1 MAALSAATMAN
12 TTAYTCMEGSSI
24 EKPKEW
30 KTIDLVEQR
39 KMFGQNISSLGQTSI
54 SRVWAAGSRI
64 ANLTLL
70 ASPLVILAPVAYF
83 TKPEC
88 KINRFAWNYGVW
100 AIEKAG
106 PTFVKLVQWA
116 TTRNDL
122 FSTSFIDNFSKLQ
135 DNTMGHSWKDTK
147 VLLEDSYG
155 KNYMDL
161 FDFDNEYDQIGAGVQ
176 QQEGKEKIE
185 RSNHKRHRGDSV
197 SPIGS
202 GCIAQVYKAKLK
214 MDTTLLPKG
223 SDVAIKVTHPHIL
236 HKVCVDFYIL
246 NKITK
251 CMEAVPYLNLDYLS
265 MKDSVEQFRDIM
277 LPQLDLRVEASNL
290 RRFRRDFADDPRV
303 EFPQPIGDLTTE
315 KVLVEAFVHGEPIL
329 NYCDEG
335 RKPTKDREHLAK
347 LGFETVMKMVFLY
360 DFVHGDLHPGNILV
374 SRNMNIRGHPLCL
387 NMIDCGLV
395 VEMGE
400 RDHVNLVKVLGAFIK
415 KDGNLAGH
423 LMIDAAKKCNANQMD
438 IELFCRGLERII
450 ELDKENNFLESV
462 GDYLTDICYLACKHK
477 VKLEASFINAAL
489 ACEIMEGIASKLYP
503 TMKVQHIALPMVF
516 KAEVMHGIAE
526 MKKKSFF

>member
-1 MAALSAATMAN
+1 
-12 TTAYTCMEGSSI
+12 MEGLVSI

-30 KTIDLVEQR
+30 QTIDLAEQR
-39 KMFGQNISSLGQTSI
+39 RQFGQNISSLGKSKI

-64 ANLTLL
+64 ANLTML
-70 ASPLVILAPVAYF
+70 ASPLTFLAPAAYL
-83 TKPEC
+83 TGSES
-88 KINRFAWNYGVW
+88 KINKLAWNYSVW
-100 AIEKAG
+100 AIERAG
-106 PTFVKLVQWA
+106 PTFIKLVQWA
-116 TTRNDL
+116 TTRNDI
-122 FSTSFIDNFSKLQ
+122 FHPDFIKNFSRLQ
-135 DNTMGHSWKDTK
+135 SNTRGHAWKDTEK
-147 VLLEDSYG
+147 ILEDSYG
-155 KNYMDL
+155 TEYMDL
-161 FDFDNEYDQIGAGVQ
+161 FEFDSGTEMRQ
-176 QQEGKEKIE
+176 QDKI
-185 RSNHKRHRGDSV
+185 

-214 MDTTLLPKG
+214 KDTTLIPAG
-223 SDVAIKVTHPHIL
+223 SDVAIKVCHPHIL

-246 NKITK
+246 NKLTSLI
-251 CMEAVPYLNLDYLS
+251 EAVPYIELDYLS
-265 MKDSVEQFRDIM
+265 MRDSVEQFRDIM
-277 LPQLDLRVEASNL
+277 LPQLDLRVEARNL
-290 RRFRRDFADDPRV
+290 CRFRRDFADDPRV
-303 EFPQPIGDLTTE
+303 KFPQPVMALTSE

-360 DFVHGDLHPGNILV
+360 DFIHGDLHPGNIMV
-374 SRNMNIRGHPLCL
+374 SKNKDVKGHPLCL
-387 NMIDCGLV
+387 HMIDCGLV
-395 VEMGE
+395 VELGE

-423 LMIDAAKKCNANQMD
+423 LMIDAAKKCNANKMD
-438 IELFCRGLERII
+438 VELFCRGLERII
-450 ELDKENNFLESV
+450 KLDEEQNFLDSV

-489 ACEIMEGIASKLYP
+489 ACEIMEGIATKLYP

-526 MKKKSFF
+526 MKKKTFF